1 MELFIIIAAS
11 IFLGS
16 IFLWLSGYSI
26 GKNSTSKISP
36 PQKTD
41 ISDKTAEVLKKSI
54 ESLTIE
60 KTALEKENLLL
71 KETISSNKTEESEN
85 RPENENSEIAELTSQ
100 LARVEGEKSKALFEL
115 DTLKDEIEELNKKL
129 EESSNR
135 PKPPPPT
142 FKDSD
147 VHKSHSDIHDELQ
160 AKLDLEMVAHQKTR
174 DELAQIKKLAAV
186 KMGTSPTFAGSASG
200 GRTASKFQTM
210 AFNTRAAGGISGG
223 EVLKNALEKVQAEKD
238 KLQSELQK
246 AQKEIQN
253 LNIKMMK

>member
-11 IFLGS
+11 IFTGS
-16 IFLWLSGYSI
+16 ILLWLSGYSI
-26 GKNSTSKISP
+26 GKNSTSKIST
-36 PQKTD
+36 PQNTGV
-41 ISDKTAEVLKKSI
+41 SDKTADALKKSI
-54 ESLTIE
+54 DSLTVE
-60 KTALEKENLLL
+60 KTELEKENNSL
-71 KETISSNKTEESEN
+71 KETIASIKTENS
-85 RPENENSEIAELTSQ
+85 PENENSEIAELTSQ
-100 LARVEGEKSKALFEL
+100 LAKVEGEKSRALFDL

-129 EESSNR
+129 EDSNNR

-147 VHKSHSDIHDELQ
+147 VHKSDSDIHDELQ

-186 KMGTSPTFAGSASG
+186 KMGTSPTFSGSANG
-200 GRTASKFQTM
+200 GRTGSKFQTM

-238 KLQSELQK
+238 NLQAELQK
-246 AQKEIQN
+246 AQNEIQI
-253 LNIKMMK
+253 LKMQK